1 MCLFSIYLFLDAR
14 ENDVYD
20 IRSMSIPTSL
30 LKIKENEKEKD
41 KYFLIESQ
49 LQIMEGR

>member
-1 MCLFSIYLFLDAR
+1 LDAR
-14 ENDVYD
+14 GNDVYD

-41 KYFLIESQ
+41 NYFLIESQ
-49 LQIMEGR
+49 LLIMEGR